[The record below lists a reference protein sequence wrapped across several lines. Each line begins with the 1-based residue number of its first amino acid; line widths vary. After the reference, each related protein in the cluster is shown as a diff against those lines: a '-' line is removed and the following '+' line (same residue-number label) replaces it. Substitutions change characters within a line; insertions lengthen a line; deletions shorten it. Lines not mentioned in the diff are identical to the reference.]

1 MKRILALVCCIA
13 LGTLPALAAQK
24 KAAGA
29 PMTDQQFVDFAAQ
42 TDMVEANLGQLAQN
56 NASSQDVKDYGQ
68 MLATDHT
75 NDFSQLHAA
84 AQSANLT
91 VPDAI
96 DSAHNKTMI
105 APMEKMHG
113 AAFDRTYIRDMVAG
127 HTKALEV
134 YKREASGAQN
144 DAIKTYAQAAIPV
157 LQKHLDQAKDLE
169 KSGGKKK

>member
-1 MKRILALVCCIA
+1 MKRIFAVVCCLALCAVPG
-13 LGTLPALAAQK
+13 LAQK

-29 PMTDQQFVDFAAQ
+29 PMTDQQFVNMAAQ
-42 TDMVEANLGQLAQN
+42 IDMVEANLGQLAQD

-84 AQSANLT
+84 AQTANLS

-96 DSAHNKTMI
+96 DTAHNKAMI
-105 APMEKMHG
+105 APFQKLKG
-113 AAFDRTYIRDMVAG
+113 SAFDHRYIKEMVAG
-127 HTKALEV
+127 HTKAIAMF
-134 YKREASGAQN
+134 KKEAADAQN
-144 DAIKTYAQAAIPV
+144 DAIKTYAEAALPV

-169 KSGGKKK
+169 KSGMKKK